1 MLFQRV
7 LLLLT
12 ISLFANNLFAQLDT
26 AFWFVAPEVTQIHG
40 DRPIVFRFSS
50 LENASTITIDQPSN
64 PTFPTQTINLGP
76 NDSQTIDLTTWI
88 DIIENKPADQ
98 ILSYGFKISA
108 TEQIT
113 AYYEVTPTCNCNPDI
128 FALKGRN
135 ALGLAFLT
143 PFQNLLNNASYAR
156 SGFNIVATEDN
167 TNITI
172 TPTQNI
178 IGHLAGAPFTITLNR
193 GQTYYGE
200 ATGTNANQHLG
211 GTSIISNK
219 PVAVTLSDDTAQGTP
234 FGGCADLM
242 GDQLIPISILGTEY
256 IALKGYLNGPDRLYI
271 LATTDNTSI
280 AIDGVNLGVIN
291 AGETYN
297 EILINPTAYVQTSQP
312 SYVLHMSGFGC
323 EVGEAILPPLVCTG
337 SNVVPFTRST
347 NEFFALNILV
357 PAGAEA
363 GFTLNGVTGIINQ
376 VDFNPVP
383 GTSNSWMYAQLDMTN
398 TILVSQASRIQNNVD
413 KFHLG
418 LVHGGA
424 SSGCRYGYFSDFAV
438 LSYQINS
445 SDQSF
450 CSGDT
455 LELSSNTLPGATY
468 TWSGPNG
475 FLSQGASVSIENLQI
490 SDGGQY
496 IIDGNFPNACEL
508 LPDTINIE
516 VVETPA
522 APIIFNN
529 GPICMG
535 DSGLFWNEINAPF
548 SFQWLDEFN
557 IEINNQNDTIGF
569 LSNDNILIQLQSAL
583 GSCLSAISIDSI
595 IVLAQPELNF
605 DGDTEVCGQSIDL
618 SCQII
623 PNNNDSI
630 TSIIWTNNT
639 EQTIGSGE
647 NINLSTSQNIPYSEE
662 YYFLNV
668 NTENNCFT
676 QDSIQITFHPVPI
689 INSSYE
695 DLCNGTEVSILNDLS
710 WNGNPTNNPSMNY
723 LYNLG
728 DGNIINNTNNALD
741 YSYEGSGVYN
751 VQVVVNSSAGCQDSN
766 TIEVIVQDIPEA
778 LIEIEPECV
787 MKANFNSILALGNF
801 QINSQIWNIEGFDPV
816 TASNFTQEFE
826 SSGNYNGTLNI
837 TGLNNCSFDFPYSFF
852 IEQAVGIADLN
863 IPNVITSN
871 DDGINDLFIIDPLFE
886 VCESYELEI
895 YNRWGALV
903 FQKTTDGTTFSGQ
916 NLNGDDLLPG
926 IYFYKLKSENA
937 EKHGFITLIR

>member
-529 GPICMG
+529 GPICKG

-548 SFQWLDEFN
+548 SFQWFDEFN

-583 GSCLSAISIDSI
+583 GSCLSPISIDSI

-623 PNNNDSI
+623 PNNSDSI

-647 NINLSTSQNIPYSEE
+647 NINISTSQNIPYSEE

-801 QINSQIWNIEGFDPV
+801 QINSQIWNTEGFDPV

>member
-1 MLFQRV
+1 
-7 LLLLT
+7 
-12 ISLFANNLFAQLDT
+12 
-26 AFWFVAPEVTQIHG
+26 
-40 DRPIVFRFSS
+40 
-50 LENASTITIDQPSN
+50 
-64 PTFPTQTINLGP
+64 
-76 NDSQTIDLTTWI
+76 
-88 DIIENKPADQ
+88 
-98 ILSYGFKISA
+98 
-108 TEQIT
+108 
-113 AYYEVTPTCNCNPDI
+113 
-128 FALKGRN
+128 
-135 ALGLAFLT
+135 
-143 PFQNLLNNASYAR
+143 
-156 SGFNIVATEDN
+156 
-167 TNITI
+167 
-172 TPTQNI
+172 
-178 IGHLAGAPFTITLNR
+178 
-193 GQTYYGE
+193 
-200 ATGTNANQHLG
+200 
-211 GTSIISNK
+211 
-219 PVAVTLSDDTAQGTP
+219 
-234 FGGCADLM
+234 
-242 GDQLIPISILGTEY
+242 
-256 IALKGYLNGPDRLYI
+256 
-271 LATTDNTSI
+271 
-280 AIDGVNLGVIN
+280 
-291 AGETYN
+291 
-297 EILINPTAYVQTSQP
+297 
-312 SYVLHMSGFGC
+312 
-323 EVGEAILPPLVCTG
+323 
-337 SNVVPFTRST
+337 
-347 NEFFALNILV
+347 
-357 PAGAEA
+357 
-363 GFTLNGVTGIINQ
+363 
-376 VDFNPVP
+376 
-383 GTSNSWMYAQLDMTN
+383 
-398 TILVSQASRIQNNVD
+398 
-413 KFHLG
+413 
-418 LVHGGA
+418 
-424 SSGCRYGYFSDFAV
+424 
-438 LSYQINS
+438 
-445 SDQSF
+445 
-450 CSGDT
+450 
-455 LELSSNTLPGATY
+455 
-468 TWSGPNG
+468 
-475 FLSQGASVSIENLQI
+475 LSQGASVSIENLQI

-529 GPICMG
+529 GPICKG

-557 IEINNQNDTIGF
+557 IAINNQNDTIGF

-583 GSCLSAISIDSI
+583 GSCLSPISIDSI

-623 PNNNDSI
+623 PNNSDSI

-647 NINLSTSQNIPYSEE
+647 NINISTSQNIPYSEE

-668 NTENNCFT
+668 DTENNCFT

-728 DGNIINNTNNALD
+728 DGNIINNTNNELD
-741 YSYEGSGVYN
+741 YSYEASGVYN

-903 FQKTTDGTTFSGQ
+903 FQKTTDSTTFSGQ

>member
-647 NINLSTSQNIPYSEE
+647 NINISTSQNIPYSEE

>member
-529 GPICMG
+529 GPICKG

-557 IEINNQNDTIGF
+557 IAINNQNDTIGF
-569 LSNDNILIQLQSAL
+569 LINDNILIQLQSAL

-623 PNNNDSI
+623 PNNSDSI

-647 NINLSTSQNIPYSEE
+647 NINISTSQNIPYSEE

-695 DLCNGTEVSILNDLS
+695 DLCNGTEVSILNNLS

-728 DGNIINNTNNALD
+728 DGNIINNTNNELD
-741 YSYEGSGVYN
+741 YSYEASGVYN

-871 DDGINDLFIIDPLFE
+871 DDGINDLFINDPLFE

-903 FQKTTDGTTFSGQ
+903 FQKTTDSTTFSGQ

>member
-113 AYYEVTPTCNCNPDI
+113 AYYEVTPSCNCNPDI

-583 GSCLSAISIDSI
+583 GSCLSPISIDSI

-623 PNNNDSI
+623 PNNSDSI

-647 NINLSTSQNIPYSEE
+647 NINISTSQNIPYSEE

-741 YSYEGSGVYN
+741 YSYESSGLYN

-852 IEQAVGIADLN
+852 IELAVGIADLN

-903 FQKTTDGTTFSGQ
+903 FQKTTDSTTFRGQ

>member
-12 ISLFANNLFAQLDT
+12 ISLFSNNLFAQLDT

-398 TILVSQASRIQNNVD
+398 TILVSQASRIQNNLD

-418 LVHGGA
+418 IVHGGA

-516 VVETPA
+516 VIETPV

-583 GSCLSAISIDSI
+583 GSCLSPISIDSI

-623 PNNNDSI
+623 PNNSDSI

-647 NINLSTSQNIPYSEE
+647 NINISTSQNIPYSEE

-728 DGNIINNTNNALD
+728 DGNIINNTNNELD
-741 YSYEGSGVYN
+741 YSFEASGVYN

-778 LIEIEPECV
+778 LIEIETECV

>member
-211 GTSIISNK
+211 GTSIISDK

-271 LATTDNTSI
+271 LATANNTSI

-398 TILVSQASRIQNNVD
+398 TILVSQASRIQNNLD

-516 VVETPA
+516 VIETPV

-535 DSGLFWNEINAPF
+535 DSSLFWNEINAPF

-569 LSNDNILIQLQSAL
+569 LSNDNILIQLQSEL
-583 GSCLSAISIDSI
+583 GSCLSPISIDSI

-623 PNNNDSI
+623 PNNSDSI

-647 NINLSTSQNIPYSEE
+647 NINISTSQNIPYSEE

-728 DGNIINNTNNALD
+728 DGNIINNTNNELD
-741 YSYEGSGVYN
+741 YSFEASGVYN

>member
-583 GSCLSAISIDSI
+583 GSCLSPISIDSI

-623 PNNNDSI
+623 PNNSDSI

-647 NINLSTSQNIPYSEE
+647 NINISTSQNIPYSEE

-728 DGNIINNTNNALD
+728 DGNIINNTNNELD
-741 YSYEGSGVYN
+741 YSFEASGVYN

>member
-113 AYYEVTPTCNCNPDI
+113 AYYEVTPSCNCNPDI

-583 GSCLSAISIDSI
+583 GSCLSPISIDSI

-623 PNNNDSI
+623 PNNSDSI

-647 NINLSTSQNIPYSEE
+647 NINISTSQNIPYSEE

-728 DGNIINNTNNALD
+728 DGNIINNTNNELD
-741 YSYEGSGVYN
+741 YSYEASGVYN

-852 IEQAVGIADLN
+852 IEQAVGITDLN

>member
-398 TILVSQASRIQNNVD
+398 TILVSQASRIQNNLD

-583 GSCLSAISIDSI
+583 GSCLSPISIDSI

-623 PNNNDSI
+623 PNNSDSI

-647 NINLSTSQNIPYSEE
+647 NINISTSQNIPYSEE

-801 QINSQIWNIEGFDPV
+801 QINSQIWNTEGFDPV

>member
-548 SFQWLDEFN
+548 SFQWFDEFN

-583 GSCLSAISIDSI
+583 GSCLSPISIDSI

-647 NINLSTSQNIPYSEE
+647 NINISTSQNIPYSEE

-695 DLCNGTEVSILNDLS
+695 DLCNGTEVSILNNLS

-801 QINSQIWNIEGFDPV
+801 QINSQIWNTEGFDPV

-903 FQKTTDGTTFSGQ
+903 FQKTTDSTTFSGQ

>member
-1 MLFQRV
+1 M
-7 LLLLT
+7 
-12 ISLFANNLFAQLDT
+12 S
-26 AFWFVAPEVTQIHG
+26 G
-40 DRPIVFRFSS
+40 
-50 LENASTITIDQPSN
+50 
-64 PTFPTQTINLGP
+64 
-76 NDSQTIDLTTWI
+76 TT
-88 DIIENKPADQ
+88 P
-98 ILSYGFKISA
+98 
-108 TEQIT
+108 
-113 AYYEVTPTCNCNPDI
+113 P
-128 FALKGRN
+128 
-135 ALGLAFLT
+135 
-143 PFQNLLNNASYAR
+143 
-156 SGFNIVATEDN
+156 
-167 TNITI
+167 
-172 TPTQNI
+172 
-178 IGHLAGAPFTITLNR
+178 
-193 GQTYYGE
+193 
-200 ATGTNANQHLG
+200 
-211 GTSIISNK
+211 
-219 PVAVTLSDDTAQGTP
+219 LSDDTAQGTP

-529 GPICMG
+529 GPICKG

-557 IEINNQNDTIGF
+557 IAINNQNDTIGF
-569 LSNDNILIQLQSAL
+569 LINDNILIQLQSAL
-583 GSCLSAISIDSI
+583 GSCLSRRHTGCISRRD
-595 IVLAQPELNF
+595 
-605 DGDTEVCGQSIDL
+605 
-618 SCQII
+618 
-623 PNNNDSI
+623 
-630 TSIIWTNNT
+630 
-639 EQTIGSGE
+639 
-647 NINLSTSQNIPYSEE
+647 
-662 YYFLNV
+662 
-668 NTENNCFT
+668 
-676 QDSIQITFHPVPI
+676 
-689 INSSYE
+689 
-695 DLCNGTEVSILNDLS
+695 
-710 WNGNPTNNPSMNY
+710 
-723 LYNLG
+723 
-728 DGNIINNTNNALD
+728 
-741 YSYEGSGVYN
+741 
-751 VQVVVNSSAGCQDSN
+751 
-766 TIEVIVQDIPEA
+766 
-778 LIEIEPECV
+778 
-787 MKANFNSILALGNF
+787 
-801 QINSQIWNIEGFDPV
+801 
-816 TASNFTQEFE
+816 
-826 SSGNYNGTLNI
+826 
-837 TGLNNCSFDFPYSFF
+837 
-852 IEQAVGIADLN
+852 
-863 IPNVITSN
+863 
-871 DDGINDLFIIDPLFE
+871 
-886 VCESYELEI
+886 
-895 YNRWGALV
+895 
-903 FQKTTDGTTFSGQ
+903 
-916 NLNGDDLLPG
+916 
-926 IYFYKLKSENA
+926 
-937 EKHGFITLIR
+937 

>member
-113 AYYEVTPTCNCNPDI
+113 AYYEVTPSCNCNPDI

-398 TILVSQASRIQNNVD
+398 TILVSQASRIQNNLD

-516 VVETPA
+516 VIETPV

-583 GSCLSAISIDSI
+583 GSCLSPISIDSI

-623 PNNNDSI
+623 PNNSDSI

-647 NINLSTSQNIPYSEE
+647 NINISTSQNIPYSEE

-728 DGNIINNTNNALD
+728 DGNIINNTNNELD
-741 YSYEGSGVYN
+741 YSFEASGVYN

>member
-76 NDSQTIDLTTWI
+76 NESQTIDLTTWI

-200 ATGTNANQHLG
+200 ASGTNANQHLG

-376 VDFNPVP
+376 ADFNPVP

-398 TILVSQASRIQNNVD
+398 TILVSQASRIQNDVD

-516 VVETPA
+516 VIETPV

-583 GSCLSAISIDSI
+583 GSCLSPISTDSI

-623 PNNNDSI
+623 PNNSDSI

-647 NINLSTSQNIPYSEE
+647 NINISTSQNIPYSEE

-728 DGNIINNTNNALD
+728 DGNIINNTNNELD
-741 YSYEGSGVYN
+741 YSYEASGVYN

>member
-529 GPICMG
+529 GPICIG

-583 GSCLSAISIDSI
+583 GSCLSPISIDSI

-623 PNNNDSI
+623 PNNSDSI

-647 NINLSTSQNIPYSEE
+647 NINISTSQNIPYSEE

-728 DGNIINNTNNALD
+728 DGNIINNTNNELD
-741 YSYEGSGVYN
+741 YSFEASGVYN

-778 LIEIEPECV
+778 LIEIETECV

-852 IEQAVGIADLN
+852 IEQAVGITDLN

>member
-12 ISLFANNLFAQLDT
+12 ISLFSNNLFAQLDT

-516 VVETPA
+516 VIETPV

-583 GSCLSAISIDSI
+583 GSCLSPISIDSI

-623 PNNNDSI
+623 PNNSDSI

-647 NINLSTSQNIPYSEE
+647 NINISTSQNIPYSEE

-728 DGNIINNTNNALD
+728 DGNIINNTNNELD
-741 YSYEGSGVYN
+741 YSFEASGVYN

-852 IEQAVGIADLN
+852 IELAVGIADLN

>member
-363 GFTLNGVTGIINQ
+363 GFTLNGVSGIINQ

-516 VVETPA
+516 VIETPV

-535 DSGLFWNEINAPF
+535 DSSLFWNEINAPF

-583 GSCLSAISIDSI
+583 GSCLSPISIDSI

-623 PNNNDSI
+623 PNNSDSI

-647 NINLSTSQNIPYSEE
+647 NINISTSQNIPYSEE

-728 DGNIINNTNNALD
+728 DGNIINNTNNELD
-741 YSYEGSGVYN
+741 YSFEASGVYN

-801 QINSQIWNIEGFDPV
+801 QINSQIWNTEGFDPV

-852 IEQAVGIADLN
+852 IELAVGIADLN

>member
-548 SFQWLDEFN
+548 SFQWFDEFN

-583 GSCLSAISIDSI
+583 GSCLSPISIDSI

-623 PNNNDSI
+623 PNNSDSI

-647 NINLSTSQNIPYSEE
+647 NINISTSQNIPYSEE

-695 DLCNGTEVSILNDLS
+695 DLCNGNEVSILNNLS

-801 QINSQIWNIEGFDPV
+801 QINSQIWNTEGFDPV

>member
-113 AYYEVTPTCNCNPDI
+113 AYYEVTPSCNCNPDI

-516 VVETPA
+516 VVDTPV

-535 DSGLFWNEINAPF
+535 DSSLFWNEINAPF

-583 GSCLSAISIDSI
+583 GSCLSPISIDSI

-623 PNNNDSI
+623 PNNSDSI

-647 NINLSTSQNIPYSEE
+647 NINISTSQNIPYSEE

-728 DGNIINNTNNALD
+728 DGNIINNTNNELD
-741 YSYEGSGVYN
+741 YSFEASGVYN

-778 LIEIEPECV
+778 LIEIETECV

-852 IEQAVGIADLN
+852 IEQAVGITDLN

>member
-398 TILVSQASRIQNNVD
+398 TILVSQASRIQNNLD

-548 SFQWLDEFN
+548 SFQWFDEFN

-583 GSCLSAISIDSI
+583 GSCLSPISIDSI

-623 PNNNDSI
+623 PNNSDSI

-647 NINLSTSQNIPYSEE
+647 NINISTSQNIPYSEE

-723 LYNLG
+723 LYNFG
-728 DGNIINNTNNALD
+728 DGNIIYNTNNELD
-741 YSYEGSGVYN
+741 YSYDGPGVYN

>member
-12 ISLFANNLFAQLDT
+12 ISLFSNNLFAQLDT

-529 GPICMG
+529 GPICIG

-583 GSCLSAISIDSI
+583 GSCLSPIIIDSI

-623 PNNNDSI
+623 PNNSDSI

-647 NINLSTSQNIPYSEE
+647 NINISTSQNIPYSEE

-741 YSYEGSGVYN
+741 YSYESSGLYN

>member
-113 AYYEVTPTCNCNPDI
+113 AYYEVTPSCNCNPDI

-376 VDFNPVP
+376 ADFNPVP

-398 TILVSQASRIQNNVD
+398 TILVSQASRIQNNLD

-516 VVETPA
+516 VIETPA

-529 GPICMG
+529 GPICLG

-557 IEINNQNDTIGF
+557 IAINNQNDTIGF
-569 LSNDNILIQLQSAL
+569 LSNDYILIQLQSAL

-623 PNNNDSI
+623 PNNSDSI

-647 NINLSTSQNIPYSEE
+647 NINISTSQNIPYSEE

-728 DGNIINNTNNALD
+728 DGNIINNTNNELD
-741 YSYEGSGVYN
+741 YSFEASGVYN

>member
-418 LVHGGA
+418 LP
-424 SSGCRYGYFSDFAV
+424 
-438 LSYQINS
+438 QINL
-445 SDQSF
+445 F
-450 CSGDT
+450 ARET
-455 LELSSNTLPGATY
+455 HSN
-468 TWSGPNG
+468 
-475 FLSQGASVSIENLQI
+475 
-490 SDGGQY
+490 
-496 IIDGNFPNACEL
+496 
-508 LPDTINIE
+508 
-516 VVETPA
+516 
-522 APIIFNN
+522 
-529 GPICMG
+529 
-535 DSGLFWNEINAPF
+535 
-548 SFQWLDEFN
+548 
-557 IEINNQNDTIGF
+557 
-569 LSNDNILIQLQSAL
+569 
-583 GSCLSAISIDSI
+583 
-595 IVLAQPELNF
+595 
-605 DGDTEVCGQSIDL
+605 
-618 SCQII
+618 
-623 PNNNDSI
+623 
-630 TSIIWTNNT
+630 
-639 EQTIGSGE
+639 
-647 NINLSTSQNIPYSEE
+647 
-662 YYFLNV
+662 
-668 NTENNCFT
+668 
-676 QDSIQITFHPVPI
+676 
-689 INSSYE
+689 
-695 DLCNGTEVSILNDLS
+695 
-710 WNGNPTNNPSMNY
+710 
-723 LYNLG
+723 
-728 DGNIINNTNNALD
+728 
-741 YSYEGSGVYN
+741 
-751 VQVVVNSSAGCQDSN
+751 
-766 TIEVIVQDIPEA
+766 
-778 LIEIEPECV
+778 
-787 MKANFNSILALGNF
+787 
-801 QINSQIWNIEGFDPV
+801 
-816 TASNFTQEFE
+816 
-826 SSGNYNGTLNI
+826 
-837 TGLNNCSFDFPYSFF
+837 
-852 IEQAVGIADLN
+852 
-863 IPNVITSN
+863 
-871 DDGINDLFIIDPLFE
+871 
-886 VCESYELEI
+886 
-895 YNRWGALV
+895 
-903 FQKTTDGTTFSGQ
+903 
-916 NLNGDDLLPG
+916 
-926 IYFYKLKSENA
+926 
-937 EKHGFITLIR
+937 

>member
-1 MLFQRV
+1 V
-7 LLLLT
+7 
-12 ISLFANNLFAQLDT
+12 S
-26 AFWFVAPEVTQIHG
+26 
-40 DRPIVFRFSS
+40 
-50 LENASTITIDQPSN
+50 
-64 PTFPTQTINLGP
+64 
-76 NDSQTIDLTTWI
+76 
-88 DIIENKPADQ
+88 
-98 ILSYGFKISA
+98 
-108 TEQIT
+108 
-113 AYYEVTPTCNCNPDI
+113 
-128 FALKGRN
+128 
-135 ALGLAFLT
+135 
-143 PFQNLLNNASYAR
+143 
-156 SGFNIVATEDN
+156 
-167 TNITI
+167 
-172 TPTQNI
+172 
-178 IGHLAGAPFTITLNR
+178 
-193 GQTYYGE
+193 
-200 ATGTNANQHLG
+200 
-211 GTSIISNK
+211 
-219 PVAVTLSDDTAQGTP
+219 
-234 FGGCADLM
+234 
-242 GDQLIPISILGTEY
+242 
-256 IALKGYLNGPDRLYI
+256 
-271 LATTDNTSI
+271 
-280 AIDGVNLGVIN
+280 
-291 AGETYN
+291 
-297 EILINPTAYVQTSQP
+297 
-312 SYVLHMSGFGC
+312 
-323 EVGEAILPPLVCTG
+323 
-337 SNVVPFTRST
+337 
-347 NEFFALNILV
+347 
-357 PAGAEA
+357 
-363 GFTLNGVTGIINQ
+363 GIINQ

-398 TILVSQASRIQNNVD
+398 TILVSQASRIQNNLD

-529 GPICMG
+529 GPICIG

-583 GSCLSAISIDSI
+583 GSCLSPISIDSI

-623 PNNNDSI
+623 PNNSDSI

-647 NINLSTSQNIPYSEE
+647 NINISTSQNIPYSEE

-728 DGNIINNTNNALD
+728 DGNIINNTNNELD
-741 YSYEGSGVYN
+741 YSFEASGVYN

>member
-548 SFQWLDEFN
+548 SFQWFDEFN

-583 GSCLSAISIDSI
+583 GSCLSPISIDSI

-647 NINLSTSQNIPYSEE
+647 NINISTSQNIPYSEE

-695 DLCNGTEVSILNDLS
+695 DLCNGNEVSILNNLS

-801 QINSQIWNIEGFDPV
+801 QINSQIWNTEGFDPV

>member
-548 SFQWLDEFN
+548 SFQWFDEFN

-583 GSCLSAISIDSI
+583 GSCLSPISIDSI

-623 PNNNDSI
+623 PNNSDSI

-647 NINLSTSQNIPYSEE
+647 NINISTSQNIPYSEE

-695 DLCNGTEVSILNDLS
+695 DLCNGNEVSILNNLS

>member
-548 SFQWLDEFN
+548 SFQWFDEFN

-583 GSCLSAISIDSI
+583 GSCLSPISIDSI

-623 PNNNDSI
+623 PNNSDSI

-647 NINLSTSQNIPYSEE
+647 NINISTSQNIPYSEE

-728 DGNIINNTNNALD
+728 DGNIINNTNNALE
-741 YSYEGSGVYN
+741 YSYEASGVYN

-852 IEQAVGIADLN
+852 IQQAVGIADLN